1 MKGND
6 NDALRSSPSAA
17 LGIGEAFINRKRL
30 LVSLLSDREA
40 VRVICAPPLYGKTV
54 LANQYA
60 RMAFP
65 PGNVTWVQA
74 SEPEF
79 LVNLDSGS
87 IEEVLDSDDSSPG
100 KTGGFRRHFKAQGQ
114 KAYKLG
120 NAYGQ
125 TSHQAM

>member
-1 MKGND
+1 M
-6 NDALRSSPSAA
+6 RPS
-17 LGIGEAFINRKRL
+17 F
-30 LVSLLSDREA
+30 
-40 VRVICAPPLYGKTV
+40 LYGKTV

-65 PGNVTWVQA
+65 PGNVTYV

-100 KTGGFRRHFKAQGQ
+100 KLVVLDSIRSSRAKGV
-114 KAYKLG
+114 
-120 NAYGQ
+120 
-125 TSHQAM
+125 QAW